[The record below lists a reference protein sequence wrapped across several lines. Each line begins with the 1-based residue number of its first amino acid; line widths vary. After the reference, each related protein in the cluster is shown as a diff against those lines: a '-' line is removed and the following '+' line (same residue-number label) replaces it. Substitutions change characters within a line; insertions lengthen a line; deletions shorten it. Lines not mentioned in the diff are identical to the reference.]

1 MTGLAGG
8 WGRMFP
14 GASCGAEMR
23 QDDGD
28 VWKMEIVSMS
38 LNDSTVKPFLI

>member
-1 MTGLAGG
+1 MIRLAAG
-8 WGRMFP
+8 WGRIFP
-14 GASCGAEMR
+14 GAFCVAEMR
-23 QDDGD
+23 YDGD